1 MTDTP
6 NERSTTNE
14 TAKRGAVAPGGRRG
28 DDLTLRDIWRMIRRA
43 RWIGAFAIMIGTA
56 GGWIGGQALGPV
68 GKRVTTVDGRVTTV
82 DAEHSKEFAALR
94 AADASL
100 TDRINDLADQT
111 KLTSYLIC
119 TFTRRNDPAAVP
131 AECNQVILDW
141 RRGVR

>member
-1 MTDTP
+1 MESSKANGSTGEHGPSRSRTP
-6 NERSTTNE
+6 
-14 TAKRGAVAPGGRRG
+14 GRRD
-28 DDLTLRDIWRMIRRA
+28 DDLTLRDIWSMVRRA
-43 RWIGAFAIMIGTA
+43 RWIGAFAIMLGTG
-56 GGWIGGQALGPV
+56 GGWIGGQLLGPV
-68 GKRVTTVDGRVTTV
+68 ANRLVLVDGRISTI
-82 DAEHSKEFAALR
+82 DSEHTREFNALR